1 MRPILFF
8 SCLMAAPLLVGCAGS
23 SQQDKPVIVSELAS
37 RTTTASGQPI
47 RLPQGDARI
56 IMSEYTIAA
65 GAKLPVH
72 KHPST
77 RLAYVDAGSLAVTNT
92 DTSET
97 ITYRPGDLI
106 VEAVDQWHSAVNTG
120 TTPVRLIVI
129 DELVGD
135 GPTTVLQKQASGS

>member
-1 MRPILFF
+1 MRPFVLL
-8 SCLMAAPLLVGCAGS
+8 SCLVAAPLLVGCAGS
-23 SQQDKPVIVSELAS
+23 SHQEKPVLVSELAT

-56 IMSEYTIAA
+56 VLSEYTIAA

-72 KHPST
+72 KHLST

-92 DTSET
+92 DTNET

-106 VEAVDQWHSAVNTG
+106 VEAVDQWHFAVNTG

-135 GPTTVLQKQASGS
+135 GPTTVLQQQDSGS

>member
-1 MRPILFF
+1 M
-8 SCLMAAPLLVGCAGS
+8 
-23 SQQDKPVIVSELAS
+23 VSELAT

-47 RLPQGDARI
+47 HLPQGDARI
-56 IMSEYTIAA
+56 VLSEYMIAG

-92 DTSET
+92 ETSET
-97 ITYRPGDLI
+97 ITYNPGDLI
-106 VEAVDQWHSAVNTG
+106 VEAVDQWHFAVNAG

-135 GPTTVLQKQASGS
+135 GQATVLQKQVSGS